1 MVYNWHM
8 KKYLLLLL
16 CLFGCAKPK
25 ETISEKPLILLS
37 VEPYV
42 SMVEE
47 IAGDAVIARCVLP
60 SYVDP
65 HNWEPK
71 QRDLTN
77 FDQAQ
82 IWFTIGE
89 GFESP
94 LLKKLKT
101 VNTKLKSVSLSQ
113 NFERLSTCDHHHH
126 GCSGIDTHYWLD
138 PILDIKQAKVIC
150 DTLSQLIPEKKD
162 RFEKN
167 YIRLRDKLVKL
178 DEVFAKSLKPV
189 SKRILVTSHGAYT
202 YFCKR
207 YHIEQLVIEP
217 DEGKEPRPKDL
228 TNLLADLKV
237 QHSKIIGVFTQPQH
251 SNKAAKILAEVLSV
265 PMYSVDPYKKNYIE
279 TMVLLETYLS
289 KTHETATH

>member
-1 MVYNWHM
+1 MVYNWRM

-16 CLFGCAKPK
+16 CLFGCAKQK
-25 ETISEKPLILLS
+25 ESHSEKPLILLS

-47 IAGDAVIARCVLP
+47 IAGDSVIAKCVLP
-60 SYVDP
+60 AYVDP
-65 HNWEPK
+65 HNWEPR
-71 QRDLTN
+71 QRDLTD
-77 FDQAQ
+77 FEHAR

-101 VNTKLKSVSLSQ
+101 VNAKLKAVSLSQ
-113 NFERLSTCDHHHH
+113 NFERLTTCDHHHH

-150 DTLSQLIPEKKD
+150 DSLSLLIPEKKD
-162 RFEKN
+162 QFEKN
-167 YIRLRDKLVKL
+167 YTQLRDKLIKL
-178 DEVFAKSLKPV
+178 DEVFQTSLKPL
-189 SKRILVTSHGAYT
+189 KNKILVTSHGAYT

-207 YHIEQLVIEP
+207 YHITQFVIEP

-228 TNLLADLKV
+228 THLLADLKTH
-237 QHSKIIGVFTQPQH
+237 QSDIIGIFTQPQH

-279 TMVLLETYLS
+279 TMVLLETYMS
-289 KTHETATH
+289 GSHATTTH